1 LQSARDGAVSTFI
14 MIDIKRIRENADA
27 VRAGIEQKREPG
39 AAEKLGRILELDTN
53 RREIIGRAEALKA
66 KRNAASEEIGKL
78 KKGGLSADVL
88 MEEMRGVA
96 DEVKAL
102 DDQLRSLD
110 ADLEEALL
118 WLPNIPHES
127 VPLGLSS
134 AENVTVKHGTP
145 IVTFDFPV
153 RDHLDLGKRLGIFD
167 FERGAKISG
176 SGFPVYFGKGAALE
190 RALVSFFLSMH
201 TANHGYTEVFPPF
214 VVNEASLRGTAQL
227 PKSREDMYKCENDD
241 LYLIPTAEVP
251 VTNLHRDETL
261 RMEQLPVKYC
271 AYSACFRR
279 EAGSYGKDTK
289 GFLRLH
295 QFNKVELVKFTT
307 PESSFDEL
315 ESLTANAEAILDA
328 LEIPY
333 RRILLCTGDTS
344 FSSAKTYDLEA
355 WSPAEQ
361 KWLEVSSC
369 SNFLD
374 FQARRANIKFKRDA
388 KSKPE
393 FVHTLN
399 GSGLA
404 TSRVMVALIEN
415 HQTPD
420 GTIVL
425 PKALHPFTGFT
436 TIS

>member
-1 LQSARDGAVSTFI
+1 
-14 MIDIKRIRENADA
+14 MIDIKRIRENPDA
-27 VRAGIEQKREPG
+27 VRAGIERKHEAG
-39 AAEKLGRILELDTN
+39 AAEKLARLLDLDTY
-53 RREIIGRAEALKA
+53 RRELIQRVEALKA
-66 KRNAASEEIGKL
+66 RRNSVSEEIGRM
-78 KKGGLSADVL
+78 KKSGQTADAL

-96 DEVKAL
+96 DEVKTL
-102 DDQLRSLD
+102 DEQLRTVD

-127 VPLGLSS
+127 VPVGASS
-134 AENVTVKHGTP
+134 EDNVVVKFGKP
-145 IVTFDFPV
+145 VGSFEFPV
-153 RDHLDLGKRLGIFD
+153 RDHIELGKRLGLFD

-176 SGFPVYFGKGAALE
+176 SGFPVYTGKGAALE
-190 RALVSFFLSMH
+190 RALISFFLAMH
-201 TANHGYTEVFPPF
+201 TGAHGYTEVFPPF

-227 PKSREDMYKCENDD
+227 PKSREDMYKCEGDD

-251 VTNLHRDETL
+251 VTNLHRDEIL
-261 RMEQLPVKYC
+261 RAEQLPVKYC

-315 ESLTANAEAILDA
+315 EALTANAEAILDA
-328 LEIPY
+328 LDIPY

-344 FSSAKTYDLEA
+344 FASAKTYDLEA
-355 WSPAEQ
+355 WSPAEN

-374 FQARRANIKFKRDA
+374 FQTRRANIKFKRDA
-388 KSKPE
+388 KAKPE

-404 TSRVMVALIEN
+404 TSRVIVALLEN

-420 GTIVL
+420 GTVVL

-436 TIS
+436 TLS